1 MENNLVNV
9 LGLLGKEVIALKDG
23 SYLGKVQSIGIN
35 AGEKKVT
42 GVFIKLKG
50 ILSGKIFVPFSGIQA
65 FGDHGITL
73 KEDFDT
79 ENTVKGVEEK
89 EILEMPVIT
98 IDGTMLGKVD
108 SFAFDKN
115 SGAITEYILTEGLVR
130 DTLKGKGLLR
140 GESVSRIGKDVIIAA
155 QEIDASSLEQVDS
168 DYIDFKDNLEE
179 SLGELNEV
187 TEEILSESKEELQDN
202 QESLEENIA
211 AEKNAAEKSWQQTVQ
226 KVKKVTE
233 ELTGVIKQQADK
245 VGGEA
250 KELWSDAQAV
260 SHKQLEKLNQVKEK
274 WQEKLT
280 SIQNKK
286 QDEFS
291 EQLMD
296 EIKDKTVNSP
306 LYDDGGNPII
316 LPGQVINN
324 VIVKQA
330 MAKGKLH
337 QLFVLAATKD
347 VEEQIE
353 KIEK

>member
-1 MENNLVNV
+1 MGNNLINAQ
-9 LGLLGKEVIALKDG
+9 GLLGKEVVALKDG
-23 SYLGKVQSIGIN
+23 SYLGKVQSIGIDP
-35 AGEKKVT
+35 GEKKVI

-79 ENTVKGVEEK
+79 ENTAKGMEEK

-98 IDGTMLGKVD
+98 INGTMLGKVD
-108 SFAFDKN
+108 SFAFDKSN
-115 SGAITEYILTEGLVR
+115 GAITEYILTEGLVR

-140 GESVSRIGKDVIIAA
+140 GESVSRIGKDVIIVAK
-155 QEIDASSLEQVDS
+155 EVDASNLEQVEM
-168 DYIDFKDNLEE
+168 DYIDSEDDLGPEVVRLNVETEDTLREFK
-179 SLGELNEV
+179 
-187 TEEILSESKEELQDN
+187 EEIKDT
-202 QESLEENIA
+202 QESIEQNIEAGKSA
-211 AEKNAAEKSWQQTVQ
+211 AERGWQQTLQ
-226 KVKKVTE
+226 KVKKITE
-233 ELTGVIKQQADK
+233 EWTEVIKQQADR

-250 KELWSDAQAV
+250 KELWSDAQAAT
-260 SHKQLEKLNQVKEK
+260 HKQLEKINQVKEK
-274 WQEKLT
+274 WQDKLA
-280 SIQNKK
+280 SIQHKK

-316 LPGQVINN
+316 LPGQIINN
-324 VIVKQA
+324 VIVKKA
-330 MAKGKLH
+330 MEKGKLH
-337 QLFVLAATKD
+337 QLFVLAATRD
-347 VEEQIE
+347 VEDQIE